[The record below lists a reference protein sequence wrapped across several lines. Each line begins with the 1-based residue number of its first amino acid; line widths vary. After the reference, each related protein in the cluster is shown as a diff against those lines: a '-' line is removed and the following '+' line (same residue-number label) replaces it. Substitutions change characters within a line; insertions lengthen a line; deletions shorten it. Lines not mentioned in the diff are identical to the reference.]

1 MEQHLFRVQVHRTV
15 TTSLFI
21 PEDSDYVVW
30 THDSSQS
37 LKPSAVNDGSFA
49 LDAPNPIV
57 LNYSVKDIHV
67 NFPLPIDIK
76 KIFVQSATGKNWF
89 HNIQYSFTQ
98 RSEPLLNEGSLF
110 SAVDLLQ
117 TNRNHTSGQYSY
129 EADSNGITTI
139 NVDNKSVEA
148 MHFNVAPAGVPDIE
162 TSIRFGFE
170 VTDASRCKLVFNNGI
185 SRSFYRND
193 FTTIVPSWSDNLKF
207 QLVSSP
213 YVGSDTNVTVK
224 KVA

>member
-1 MEQHLFRVQVHRTV
+1 MAPHVFRVQVQRNV
-15 TTSLFI
+15 TKSLFI

-30 THDSSQS
+30 THDSSS
-37 LKPSAVNDGSFA
+37 PLKPSAINDGSFA
-49 LDAPNPIV
+49 LDAPNPIA

-67 NFPLPIDIK
+67 NFPLPIHIK

-89 HNIQYSFTQ
+89 NRLRYSFTQ
-98 RSEPLLNEGSLF
+98 RSEPLFVKGTEYEVTSL
-110 SAVDLLQ
+110 LGG
-117 TNRNHTSGQYSY
+117 NHTAGTY
-129 EADSNGITTI
+129 EYVANTNGITTI
-139 NVDNKSVEA
+139 NTDSKSVEA
-148 MHFNVAPAGVPDIE
+148 MHFSLENGGLPGIE

-170 VTDASRCKLVFNNGI
+170 VTDASRGKLVFNNGI

-213 YVGSDTNVTVK
+213 YDGTATNVTVK